1 MMGSKNDD
9 FTDHVIHALG
19 DARRKGIR
27 FTAGAGEGDL
37 ELQNL
42 RLPAEDEDG
51 EAAGRPRH
59 LETPPG
65 ARDPGSADGKSG
77 LRYFLDGVQS
87 SYEIGRIGAAPIIVA
102 NVAAAVAERDER
114 RISRMDLD
122 GPPEIVRAVI
132 LPRSAGEDAEAF
144 YQLLRDAGLTELF
157 HDEVPSSSDLVLD
170 SGYVDEEG
178 VSDYVG
184 MRERAFGRVR
194 SLRERVESEL
204 LSRWEGDD
212 RVLENEDDW
221 IAVDGQLRGRVRDL
235 TAPARAIG
243 LIKNIARPEFVGE
256 DARMLLD
263 LEPRMRTTSFIPDWQ
278 LRRDPNERRTS
289 WYVRMWPPQQS
300 ANALGSLSRI
310 EAPRDTPP
318 EWVDEISRWLLAERA
333 PLAKPDPRW
342 PSMIYP
348 IRHVEKILTPVLHN
362 NRRARLRLEREI
374 ASLAR

>member
-1 MMGSKNDD
+1 MGSKSDD
-9 FTDHVIHALG
+9 FTDHVIRALG
-19 DARRKGIR
+19 DAGRNGIR
-27 FTAGAGEGDL
+27 FTTGAGEGDL

-42 RLPAEDEDG
+42 RHLSEDEDD
-51 EAAGRPRH
+51 APTGRPRH

-65 ARDPGSADGKSG
+65 PRDPGAADGTSR

-87 SYEIGRIGAAPIIVA
+87 SYEIGRIGAAPVVVA
-102 NVAAAVAERDER
+102 TVAAAVAERSER
-114 RISRMDLD
+114 RLRRMDLD
-122 GPPEIVRAVI
+122 GPPEMVRAVI
-132 LPRSAGEDAEAF
+132 VPRSTGEEVEAF
-144 YQLLRDAGLTELF
+144 YRLLRDAGLAELAP
-157 HDEVPSSSDLVLD
+157 DEAPSSSDLVLD
-170 SGYVDEEG
+170 SGYVAEDD

-194 SLRERVESEL
+194 SLRERLESEL
-204 LSRWEGDD
+204 LGRWEGDD
-212 RVLENEDDW
+212 RVLENEEDW

-235 TAPARAIG
+235 SSPARAIG
-243 LIKNIARPEFVGE
+243 LIKSVARPEFVGE

-263 LEPRMRTTSFIPDWQ
+263 LEPKMRTTSFIPDWQ

-310 EAPRDTPP
+310 EAPQDTEP
-318 EWVDEISRWLLAERA
+318 ERVDEISRWLFAERA

-348 IRHVEKILTPVLHN
+348 IRHVEKVLQPMLHGG
-362 NRRARLRLEREI
+362 RRARLRLEREI